1 LSVERSAPH
10 GAVFL
15 SYASQD
21 VDAVRRI
28 SDALRA
34 AGIEVWFDQSE
45 LSGGDAWDAKIRR
58 QIRECTLFLP
68 IISANT
74 QARPEGYFRVEWK
87 LADRRTESIGKSK
100 AFLVPICI
108 DDTSDTKADVPD
120 SFLDVQWVR
129 LPQGEAGAS
138 FSEQV
143 RTLLVRGALNPLNK
157 PGPALPAAASAE
169 HGLAAEHAPASFADS
184 SLPTPTPRRR
194 WIAPNAAVLIA
205 LLAAAV
211 WQLWRN
217 AAPIPTTPPRNV
229 PSAPKS
235 SEKLAHLRPRLN
247 PDTAGK
253 EDAATPVA
261 PSVSEQN
268 SIAVLAFKTIGE
280 DRDSE
285 IFSEGVSEELLNALA
300 KVTGLRVAARA
311 SAFFF
316 KDKNATTQE
325 MGQKLNVTYLVDGS
339 VQRVGSTVR
348 VNARLS
354 RADTSE
360 QVWSE
365 KFDEELKNILALQD
379 AVAGR
384 IAENLKLKLG
394 YAPRVTKP
402 VIPEAYTLLLEGR
415 HFWNLRTTEGF
426 DRAEAAFLKAIA
438 IDPQFAQAHA
448 ALADVWTIRSTY
460 ALQDGKIDHADPRLI
475 AQARAEAQRAIEL
488 EPNLPDAYPPLAYCF
503 FLEMRFAEAEQQFQ
517 KAIALNPNST
527 TAHAW
532 RATLLQS
539 QGRLDLAMRE
549 YETSSALDPLWAV
562 NLTTQVEALN
572 FSKRF
577 EEALHLSDRA
587 MALRPDYVP
596 NLGNRARTLFAL
608 GRHAEAVAAARQVRS
623 LLDRDPRRDADIS
636 GIWVLIQMGLMEE
649 ASSYAH
655 EAFATLPEQ
664 SHQRGFILGALGRF
678 DAALPY
684 LERTPAVIRRRLY
697 WDTMWDAW
705 RDDPRFT
712 QLMEKLDCV
721 AEYKTARETLS
732 RMIQENEAPK

>member
-1 LSVERSAPH
+1 MSVDRSAPH

-21 VDAVRRI
+21 VDAACRI

-34 AGIEVWFDQSE
+34 AGIEVWFDRSE

-74 QARPEGYFRVEWK
+74 EARPEGYFRVEWK
-87 LADRRTESIGKSK
+87 LADRRTESIGKTK

-108 DDTSDTKADVPD
+108 DDTRDTKADVPD
-120 SFLDVQWVR
+120 SFLAVQWVW
-129 LPQGEAGAS
+129 LPRGDAGAA
-138 FSEQV
+138 FIEQV
-143 RTLLVRGALNPLNK
+143 RTLLLRGALNSPTK
-157 PGPALPAAASAE
+157 PGPALPPAESADRSPAADRAT
-169 HGLAAEHAPASFADS
+169 APFADS
-184 SLPTPTPRRR
+184 TLPPPTAHRR
-194 WIAPNAAVLIA
+194 WIAPIPAVLWAII
-205 LLAAAV
+205 AAAA
-211 WQLWRN
+211 WQLWRT
-217 AAPIPTTPPRNV
+217 AVPVPATPSQSG
-229 PSAPKS
+229 PSAPQS
-235 SEKLAHLRPRLN
+235 SEKLAHRRARLN

-261 PSVSEQN
+261 PSVSDPN

-316 KDKNATTQE
+316 KDKHATTQE

-365 KFDEELKNILALQD
+365 KFDGELENILALQD
-379 AVAGR
+379 AIAGR
-384 IAENLKLKLG
+384 IAENLRLKLG
-394 YAPRVTKP
+394 YVRRVAKA
-402 VIPEAYTLLLEGR
+402 VNPEAYALLLEGR

-426 DRAEAAFLKAIA
+426 ARAETTFLKSIA
-438 IDPQFAQAHA
+438 LDPEFAQAHA

-488 EPNLPDAYPPLAYCF
+488 EPNLPDGYPPLAYCL
-503 FLEMRFAEAEQQFQ
+503 FLEKRFAESEQQFQ
-517 KAIALNPNST
+517 KAIALNPNGT

-608 GRHAEAVAAARQVRS
+608 GRHTEAVAAARQVRR

-636 GIWVLIQMGLMEE
+636 GIWVLTQMGFTDE
-649 ASSYAH
+649 ANSYAR
-655 EAFATLPEQ
+655 EVFATLPEQ

-678 DAALPY
+678 DASLPY
-684 LERTPAVIRRRLY
+684 LQRTPPVVLRRLY
-697 WDTMWDAW
+697 WDRMWDGW

-712 QLMEKLDCV
+712 ELMEKLGCV
-721 AEYKTARETLS
+721 AEYNTARETLRS
-732 RMIQENEAPK
+732 MAQENQARN